1 MSNVYR
7 HLYFPELSAFIF
19 DNCALLERIRSFKDS
34 MRSLISFLL
43 AIVLFHCVAA
53 DRKLNEVETLSP
65 EELKEGIEAG
75 DCEFEDGIL
84 DFSSISIQVPSHK
97 VFVFS

>member
-1 MSNVYR
+1 
-7 HLYFPELSAFIF
+7 
-19 DNCALLERIRSFKDS
+19 

-53 DRKLNEVETLSP
+53 YRKLNEVETLSP

-75 DCEFEDGIL
+75 DCEFEYGIL
-84 DFSSISIQVPSHK
+84 DFSISMQVPSHK
-97 VFVFS
+97 VFVFF